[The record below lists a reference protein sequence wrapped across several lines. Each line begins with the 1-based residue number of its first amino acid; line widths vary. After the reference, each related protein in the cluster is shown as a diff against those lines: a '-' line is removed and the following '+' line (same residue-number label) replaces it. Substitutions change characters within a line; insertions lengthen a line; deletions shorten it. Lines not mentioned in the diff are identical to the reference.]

1 MLSFFKATALNF
13 SPDPS
18 SSANKDPGEG
28 DKGKQAGPLFSPDTH
43 CSVKKLEISVC
54 FENSTKD
61 RPCLTSWKVHT
72 GSRPLPRNWLHPS
85 PRI

>member
-28 DKGKQAGPLFSPDTH
+28 DEGKQAGPPHSPDTH
-43 CSVKKLEISVC
+43 RSVNKLEM
-54 FENSTKD
+54 
-61 RPCLTSWKVHT
+61 CL
-72 GSRPLPRNWLHPS
+72 L
-85 PRI
+85 